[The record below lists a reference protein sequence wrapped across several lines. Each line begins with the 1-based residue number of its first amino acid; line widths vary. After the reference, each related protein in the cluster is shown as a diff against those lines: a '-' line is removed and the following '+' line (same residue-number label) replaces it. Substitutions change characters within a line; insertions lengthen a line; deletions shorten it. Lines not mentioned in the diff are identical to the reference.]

1 MQAEKL
7 VDNIESVQYTM
18 DQMKEWYG
26 ERLLVN
32 PIGYICVAFVS
43 SISGALV

>member
-26 ERLLVN
+26 QRLLVN
-32 PIGYICVAFVS
+32 PIGYICVALVS
-43 SISGALV
+43 LVS